1 MQTAKIQRERIAKA
15 SREWIASQVVNP
27 ENREADIDLELHLVD
42 DVLTNDDILDEI
54 WSDSPET
61 LMLRV
66 NGSTIIEIDVESG
79 NYLRGEADE

>member
-15 SREWIASQVVNP
+15 SLEWIASQAINP

-42 DVLTNDDILDEI
+42 DVLTIDDILDEI

-66 NGSTIIEIDVESG
+66 NGSTIIEIDIESG